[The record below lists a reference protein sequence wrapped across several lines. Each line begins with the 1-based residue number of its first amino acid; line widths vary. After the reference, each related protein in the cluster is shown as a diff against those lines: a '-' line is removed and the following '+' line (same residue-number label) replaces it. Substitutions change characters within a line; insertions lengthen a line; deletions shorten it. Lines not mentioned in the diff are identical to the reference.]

1 MKTLQTGSLVTLGI
15 AFCLAIGG
23 CGSSNDADESQQIA
37 TSIDEAMDAD
47 TTLLYDDVIHGVG
60 FTGAIEVRYDFKGKV
75 LETVGSTALV
85 VPVDEPWYDT
95 VSVDLTPYGPYPDRE
110 IPESMWRAMDP
121 DAMIPVVAY
130 RVERYWEESGPTKGV
145 TDWDYE
151 INWWSYYG
159 PLYNKGEPAAVADQ
173 FYGN

>member
-1 MKTLQTGSLVTLGI
+1 
-15 AFCLAIGG
+15 
-23 CGSSNDADESQQIA
+23 
-37 TSIDEAMDAD
+37 
-47 TTLLYDDVIHGVG
+47 
-60 FTGAIEVRYDFKGKV
+60 
-75 LETVGSTALV
+75 
-85 VPVDEPWYDT
+85 
-95 VSVDLTPYGPYPDRE
+95 
-110 IPESMWRAMDP
+110 MDP